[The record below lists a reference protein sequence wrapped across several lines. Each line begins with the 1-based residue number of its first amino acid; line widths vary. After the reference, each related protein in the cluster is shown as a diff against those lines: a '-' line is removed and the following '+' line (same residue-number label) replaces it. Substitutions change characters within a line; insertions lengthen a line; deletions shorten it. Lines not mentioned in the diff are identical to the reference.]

1 MRQRCY
7 LKSHQHYDLY
17 GGRGIKVCNEWENY
31 AVFKEW
37 ALSNGYDITARRG
50 KCTVDRIDNNGNYCP
65 ENCRIVNMI
74 VQANNQNRKSRNV
87 FVEYDGETKRLS
99 EWAYQFEMC
108 YETLVRRYRSGWTV
122 KQMFETPSHTTRK
135 KSTTMDYDG
144 EENETD

>member
-7 LKSHQHYDLY
+7 LKSNQHYDLY

-37 ALSNGYDITARRG
+37 ALSNGYDITAIRG

-74 VQANNQNRKSRNV
+74 VQANNQNKKSRNV
-87 FVEYDGETKRLS
+87 FVEYNGETKRLS
-99 EWAYQFEMC
+99 EWSYQFEMC
-108 YETLVRRYRSGWTV
+108 YETLVRRYRSGWTA

-135 KSTTMDYDG
+135 RSTTMDYEG
-144 EENETD
+144 EKNETD